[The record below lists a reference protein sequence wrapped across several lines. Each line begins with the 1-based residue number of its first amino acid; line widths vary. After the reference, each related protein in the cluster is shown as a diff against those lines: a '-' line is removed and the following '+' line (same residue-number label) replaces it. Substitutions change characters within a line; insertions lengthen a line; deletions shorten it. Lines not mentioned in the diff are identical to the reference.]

1 MSNWS
6 RYNSKS
12 KDGKFLI
19 KFLSEKHLSDFFK
32 TGEIWFSRADKF
44 GDKME
49 CATIDDLKTN
59 PFNFKKLT
67 ERKEKHLISCWH
79 NVGRESISMWDTS
92 FKKPE
97 DRRIY
102 ALKFPAIE
110 FVNHISICFFSDDLE
125 KVIKEKLMG
134 RVIYKNLLKNT
145 KELEEDRVR
154 RVAFRKEYSF
164 NYEQEFRFVVRGST
178 PFSKE
183 GYGLKIDN
191 SSNIN
196 YSVMVNPLLEK
207 KDYKKYLE
215 TLKEHPIGKHKHK
228 NSELVKWLKPTEW

>member
-1 MSNWS
+1 MNSWQ
-6 RYNSKS
+6 RYNNKS
-12 KDGKFLI
+12 KDGRFLI
-19 KFLSEKHLSDFFK
+19 KFLSEKHLFNFFD
-32 TGEIWFSRADKF
+32 TGEIWFTRADKF

-49 CATIDDLKTN
+49 CATIDDLKTE

-97 DRRIY
+97 DRRVY

-110 FVNHISICFFSDDLE
+110 FINHISACSFSDDVE
-125 KVIKEKLMG
+125 EIIKERLMG

-145 KELEEDRVR
+145 KELEEDRMR

-164 NYEQEFRFVVRGST
+164 NYEQEFRFVARGST
-178 PFSKE
+178 LFSKE
-183 GYGLKIDN
+183 GYGLKINDFAN
-191 SSNIN
+191 VN
-196 YSVMVNPLLEK
+196 YTIMVNPLLERE
-207 KDYKKYLE
+207 DYIKYLE
-215 TLKEHPIGKHKHK
+215 ILKKHPIGQQRHK